1 MPASVE
7 VEASRS
13 TRIQRW
19 VPSGSTPHSATPF
32 AMPRPHTAHRPP
44 STAASPSPPPTVRKV
59 PPGRST
65 TAYERGA
72 PPSMSMS
79 IRHRPTNAR
88 LAKVAG
94 RAGRALRRRSS
105 RASRSPRPSEPM
117 SASARVRSH
126 SPTWHGSSAPSR
138 TAPPSCVHRRPVRSP
153 TARMVQSLTRSET
166 VTRCCAD
173 SVGALSAHQT
183 PSSFSSRPRTLPLAA
198 SRHVSVRSPS
208 SRRSSA
214 FHTPERA
221 SSSSGSRDPSAA
233 VRAT

>member
-1 MPASVE
+1 MRAW
-7 VEASRS
+7 
-13 TRIQRW
+13 QRW
-19 VPSGSTPHSATPF
+19 PVVPAARSAAARAAPGPRTRVTGGGGGGGSGETN
-32 AMPRPHTAHRPP
+32 
-44 STAASPSPPPTVRKV
+44 
-59 PPGRST
+59 GRG
-65 TAYERGA
+65 E
-72 PPSMSMS
+72 
-79 IRHRPTNAR
+79 H
-88 LAKVAG
+88 
-94 RAGRALRRRSS
+94 
-105 RASRSPRPSEPM
+105 ASRSPRPSEPM

>member
-79 IRHRPTNAR
+79 IRHRPTNAH
-88 LAKVAG
+88 LAKLAG

-105 RASRSPRPSEPM
+105 RASRSPRSSEPM

-138 TAPPSCVHRRPVRSP
+138 TAPPSCVHRRPMRSP
-153 TARMVQSLTRSET
+153 TARMV
-166 VTRCCAD
+166 
-173 SVGALSAHQT
+173 H
-183 PSSFSSRPRTLPLAA
+183 PR
-198 SRHVSVRSPS
+198 RSPS

-221 SSSSGSRDPSAA
+221 SSSSGSSDPSAA
-233 VRAT
+233 VRATRERILIGTECTAEARHTREARTMRIGGGEEAVW